1 MADCTARESHYF
13 IAKSINCM
21 LTPLDGLRT
30 AGLLFKFDKRAV
42 VCWWMST
49 LTRSVRMRRTSW

>member
-1 MADCTARESHYF
+1 
-13 IAKSINCM
+13 M